1 MKQKFIHLDKG
12 IVLGSVFLILSSLL
26 ALLIPLALKGMI
38 DQQDSTF
45 NTGSLLVVVGL
56 FIGQALLVSLGN
68 YFFAVS
74 GERQVA
80 SLRQKVSQHLMYAP
94 KSFFDTRKSGE
105 LSSRIVNDTAT
116 IREFVVTSLPFF
128 LASIITLIGTT
139 AVLFYLDWKLSLV
152 LLLALPLMALFIIP
166 LSSMGEKYA
175 KILQD
180 ETSQLTG
187 ELTEQ
192 FQEIELIK
200 TQGAEEYTS
209 QLLGRQIE
217 TMRKISIKSDLVAAF
232 NSPFALLFIFGT
244 VALIFTYGGQRVAA
258 GSLTVG
264 TLVSFLIYLFQ
275 LLNPVGGLSDFFTA
289 KAKVAGATAELV
301 QLLDIAPEQ
310 LDEGLLPGSGD
321 LVFENVS
328 FSYQADKPVLDGV
341 DLVFPQ
347 RKKIALVGPSG
358 AGKSTIFH
366 LIERFYP
373 LSSGQILLGGQ
384 DIATFSLGSWRQKLA
399 LVSQNAAV
407 FSGSIRDNL
416 CYALDREVSDEELH
430 TALDKAALLKDI
442 QQMPEGLETAVG
454 ERGKLLSGGQ
464 KQRLQI
470 ARAYLRQADFILFD
484 EATANLDAD
493 AEYAVTQ
500 SLNAIAEDKTVII
513 IAHRLSTVVDADIIY
528 VIDQHKV
535 TGVGSHTELLTNHQ
549 TYARFVAEQML

>member
-1 MKQKFIHLDKG
+1 MKEKFIRVDSMM
-12 IVLGSVFLILSSLL
+12 VLGSILLILSSLF
-26 ALLIPLALKGMI
+26 ALLIPLALKGLI
-38 DQQDSTF
+38 DQNGSTF
-45 NTGSLLVVVGL
+45 NTGSLLLVVCL
-56 FIGQALLVSLGN
+56 FIGQAVLVSLGN

-80 SLRQKVSQHLMYAP
+80 SLRQKVSQHLIYAP
-94 KSFFDTRKSGE
+94 KSFFDSRKSGE
-105 LSSRIVNDTAT
+105 LASRIVNDTAT
-116 IREFVVTSLPFF
+116 IREFVVSSLPFF

-152 LLLALPLMALFIIP
+152 LLLALPLMAIFIIP
-166 LSSMGEKYA
+166 LSSIGQKYA

-200 TQGAEEYTS
+200 MQGAEGQAS
-209 QLLGRQIE
+209 QLLGKQIE

-244 VALIFTYGGQRVAA
+244 VAIIFTYGGQRVAA
-258 GSLTVG
+258 GTLTVG

-289 KAKVAGATAELV
+289 KAKVAGATTELV
-301 QLLDIAPEQ
+301 QLLEVMPEK
-310 LDEGLLPGSGD
+310 LDKGLQPGSGD
-321 LVFENVS
+321 LIFENVS
-328 FSYQADKPVLDGV
+328 FSYQPEKTVLEGI

-347 RKKIALVGPSG
+347 QKKIALVGPSG
-358 AGKSTIFH
+358 SGKSTIFH

-373 LSSGQILLGGQ
+373 LSSGRILLDGQ
-384 DIATFSLGSWRQKLA
+384 DITEFSLSSWRQKLA

-416 CYALDREVSDEELH
+416 CYGLDREVSDNELY

-442 QQMPEGLETAVG
+442 EQMPNGLKTPVG

-500 SLNAIAEDKTVII
+500 SLNTVAEDKTVII

-528 VIDQHKV
+528 VIDQHSV
-535 TGVGSHTELLTNHQ
+535 TGAGSHAELLETHE

>member
-1 MKQKFIHLDKG
+1 MKKKFISLDTT
-12 IVLGSVFLILSSLL
+12 ILLGSLLLILSSGFS
-26 ALLIPLALKGMI
+26 LLIPLALKGLI
-38 DQQDSTF
+38 DQKGDAF
-45 NTGSLLVVVGL
+45 NTGSLLQVVVL
-56 FIGQALLVSLGN
+56 FIGQALFVSLGN
-68 YFFAVS
+68 YLFALS
-74 GERQVA
+74 GEKQVD
-80 SLRQKVSQHLMYAP
+80 SLRQKVSQHLIYAP
-94 KSFFDTRKSGE
+94 KTFFDARKSGE

-152 LLLALPLMALFIIP
+152 LLLALPLMAIFIIP
-166 LSSMGEKYA
+166 LSSIGQKYA

-289 KAKVAGATAELV
+289 KAKVAGATAELA
-301 QLLDIAPEQ
+301 QLLEIKPEQ
-310 LDEGLLPGSGD
+310 LYEGSQPRNGD
-321 LVFENVS
+321 LIFENVS
-328 FSYQADKPVLDGV
+328 FSYQPEKTILEGI

-347 RKKIALVGPSG
+347 QKKIALVGPSG
-358 AGKSTIFH
+358 SGKSTIFH

-373 LSSGQILLGGQ
+373 VSSGRILFGEA
-384 DIATFSLGSWRQKLA
+384 DISEFSLASWRQKLA

-416 CYALDREVSDEELH
+416 CYGLNREVSDTELY

-442 QQMPEGLETAVG
+442 EQMPHGLETAVG

-500 SLNAIAEDKTVII
+500 SLNAVAEDKTVII

-528 VIDQHKV
+528 VIDQHRV
-535 TGVGSHTELLTNHQ
+535 TGVGNHAELLETHE
-549 TYARFVAEQML
+549 TYARFVSEQML

>member
-1 MKQKFIHLDKG
+1 MKKKFISLDTA
-12 IVLGSVFLILSSLL
+12 ILLGSLLLILSSGLS
-26 ALLIPLALKGMI
+26 LLIPLALKGLI
-38 DQQDSTF
+38 DQKGDAF
-45 NTGSLLVVVGL
+45 NTGSLLQVVVL
-56 FIGQALLVSLGN
+56 FIGQALFVSLGN
-68 YFFAVS
+68 YLFALS

-80 SLRQKVSQHLMYAP
+80 SLRQKVSQHLIYAP
-94 KSFFDTRKSGE
+94 KTFFDARKSGE

-152 LLLALPLMALFIIP
+152 LLLALPLMAIFIIP
-166 LSSMGEKYA
+166 LSSIGQKYA

-289 KAKVAGATAELV
+289 KAKVAGATAELA
-301 QLLDIAPEQ
+301 QLLEIKPEQ
-310 LDEGLLPGSGD
+310 LYEGSQPRNGD
-321 LVFENVS
+321 LIFENVS
-328 FSYQADKPVLDGV
+328 FSYQPEKTVLEGI

-347 RKKIALVGPSG
+347 QKKIALVGPSG
-358 AGKSTIFH
+358 SGKSTIFH

-373 LSSGQILLGGQ
+373 VSSGRILFGEA
-384 DIATFSLGSWRQKLA
+384 DISEFSLASWRQKLA

-416 CYALDREVSDEELH
+416 CYGLNREVSDTELY

-442 QQMPEGLETAVG
+442 EQMPHGLETAVG

-500 SLNAIAEDKTVII
+500 SLNAVAEDKTVII

-528 VIDQHKV
+528 VIDQHRV
-535 TGVGSHTELLTNHQ
+535 TGVGNHAELLETHE
-549 TYARFVAEQML
+549 TYARFVSEQML

>member
-1 MKQKFIHLDKG
+1 MKKKFISLDTTILLGG
-12 IVLGSVFLILSSLL
+12 ILLVLSSGLS
-26 ALLIPLALKGMI
+26 LLIPLALKGLI
-38 DQQDSTF
+38 DHKGNTF
-45 NTGSLLVVVGL
+45 NTGSLLQVVVL

-68 YFFAVS
+68 YLFALS
-74 GERQVA
+74 GEKQVA
-80 SLRQKVSQHLMYAP
+80 NLRKKVSQHLIYAP

-105 LSSRIVNDTAT
+105 LASRIVNDTAT
-116 IREFVVTSLPFF
+116 IREFVVSSLPFF
-128 LASIITLIGTT
+128 LASIITLIGT
-139 AVLFYLDWKLSLV
+139 AVVLFYLDWKLSLV
-152 LLLALPLMALFIIP
+152 LLLALPLMAIFIIP
-166 LSSMGEKYA
+166 LSSIGQKYA

-200 TQGAEEYTS
+200 TQGAEGQTS

-217 TMRKISIKSDLVAAF
+217 IMRKVSIKSDLVAAF

-244 VALIFTYGGQRVAA
+244 VAIIFTYGGQRVAA
-258 GSLTVG
+258 GTLTVG

-301 QLLDIAPEQ
+301 QLLDITPEQ

-328 FSYQADKPVLDGV
+328 FSYQPEKAVLEGI

-347 RKKIALVGPSG
+347 QKKIALVGPSG
-358 AGKSTIFH
+358 SGKSTIFH

-373 LSSGQILLGGQ
+373 VSSGRILFGET
-384 DIATFSLGSWRQKLA
+384 DISGFSLASWRQKLA

-416 CYALDREVSDEELH
+416 CYGLDREVSDTELY

-442 QQMPEGLETAVG
+442 EQMPDGLETAVG

-500 SLNAIAEDKTVII
+500 SLNAISEDKTVII

-528 VIDQHKV
+528 VIDQHRV
-535 TGVGSHTELLTNHQ
+535 TGVGNHAELLETHE
-549 TYARFVAEQML
+549 TYARFVSEQML